1 MEGEIV
7 GTYDPM
13 FAVRGAAEAVAVAA
27 KDVAGGRAAWDRPA
41 DAANSL
47 ERMDHLVSALADLL
61 RQQADA
67 LPKLTADPQAVQ
79 AAGLVTEAAATAVK
93 LGEQLRKA
101 GGVARDVR

>member
-1 MEGEIV
+1 M

-13 FAVRGAAEAVAVAA
+13 FAVRGAAEAVTVAA

-41 DAANSL
+41 DAVNSL
-47 ERMDHLVSALADLL
+47 EQMEHLVSALTDLL
-61 RQQADA
+61 RRQADA

-79 AAGLVTEAAATAVK
+79 AAGLVSEAAVTADK
-93 LGEQLRKA
+93 LVEQLRKA